1 MRSSRRT
8 NATSAAMP
16 TASGTKVAAA
26 RMPKDPALEQPSTM
40 QTAMTL
46 ESTNEGTSKWWSERS
61 SGTSR
66 VMNHETAMLS
76 SAMAPVIV
84 KMLRQPSVSVSTP
97 ASTGPTAGATET
109 AIDATP
115 IASPRLL

>member
-1 MRSSRRT
+1 
-8 NATSAAMP
+8 
-16 TASGTKVAAA
+16 
-26 RMPKDPALEQPSTM
+26 
-40 QTAMTL
+40 
-46 ESTNEGTSKWWSERS
+46 
-61 SGTSR
+61 
-66 VMNHETAMLS
+66 MNHETAILS

-115 IASPRLL
+115 MASPRLL